1 MSPVILI
8 KCLKLF
14 DKKIEYQA
22 IRSNGP
28 GGQHVNK
35 VSTAIILKYDLNVH
49 NYPEWFLK
57 SIKMNAKNAQLSSK
71 NIITIKSNRFRSQ
84 LKNKRNATD
93 RLISLL
99 KRSSKRKKSRKKTL
113 PTKKSIETRLLR
125 KKINSKKKILR
136 KKPDFD
142 D

>member
-1 MSPVILI
+1 MIDI
-8 KCLKLF
+8 ANGIKLF

-22 IRSNGP
+22 IRSTGP

-35 VSTAIILKYDLNVH
+35 VSTAIILKYNLNVH
-49 NYPEWFLK
+49 NYPEWFLE
-57 SIKMNAKNAQLSSK
+57 SIKINANNAQLSNK

-84 LKNKRNATD
+84 LKNKRDATN

>member
-1 MSPVILI
+1 MIDI
-8 KCLKLF
+8 ANGIKLF

-35 VSTAIILKYDLNVH
+35 VSTAIILKYNLNVH
-49 NYPEWFLK
+49 NYPEWFLE
-57 SIKMNAKNAQLSSK
+57 SIKINANNAQLSNK

-84 LKNKRNATD
+84 LKNKRDATK

-99 KRSSKRKKSRKKTL
+99 KRSSKKKKGRKRTL

>member
-1 MSPVILI
+1 MIDIANGI
-8 KCLKLF
+8 KFF

-28 GGQHVNK
+28 GGQNVNK
-35 VSTAIILKYDLNVH
+35 VSTAIILKYNLNVH

-57 SIKMNAKNAQLSSK
+57 SIKINANKAQLSSK

-84 LKNKRNATD
+84 LKNKRDATN

-99 KRSSKRKKSRKKTL
+99 KLSSKKQKGRKKTL
-113 PTKKSIETRLLR
+113 PTKRSIETRLLR

-136 KKPDFD
+136 KKPDID

>member
-1 MSPVILI
+1 MIDI
-8 KCLKLF
+8 DNGIKLF
-14 DKKIEYQA
+14 DKKIEFQA

-35 VSTAIILKYDLNVH
+35 VSTAIILKYNLNVH

-57 SIKMNAKNAQLSSK
+57 SIKINSSNAQLSSN

-84 LKNKRNATD
+84 LKNKKDATN

-99 KRSSKRKKSRKKTL
+99 RRSSKRKKNREKTL

-125 KKINSKKKILR
+125 KKINSKKKNLR
-136 KKPDFD
+136 KKPDID

>member
-1 MSPVILI
+1 M
-8 KCLKLF
+8 
-14 DKKIEYQA
+14 
-22 IRSNGP
+22 
-28 GGQHVNK
+28 
-35 VSTAIILKYDLNVH
+35 NVH

-57 SIKMNAKNAQLSSK
+57 SIKINASNAQLSSN

-84 LKNKRNATD
+84 LKNKKDATS

-99 KRSSKRKKSRKKTL
+99 KRSSKRKKNRKKTF

-125 KKINSKKKILR
+125 KKINSKKKNLR
-136 KKPDFD
+136 KKPDID

>member
-1 MSPVILI
+1 MIDI
-8 KCLKLF
+8 ADGIKLF

-35 VSTAIILKYDLNVH
+35 VSTAIILKYNLNVH

-57 SIKMNAKNAQLSSK
+57 SIKINANNAQLSNK

-84 LKNKRNATD
+84 LKNKRDATN
-93 RLISLL
+93 RLILLL
-99 KRSSKRKKSRKKTL
+99 KRCSKKRKSRKKTL

-125 KKINSKKKILR
+125 KKKNSKKKILR

>member
-1 MSPVILI
+1 MIDI
-8 KCLKLF
+8 ANGIKLF

-28 GGQHVNK
+28 GGQNVNK
-35 VSTAIILKYDLNVH
+35 VSTAIILKYNLNVH

-57 SIKMNAKNAQLSSK
+57 SIKTNVNNAQLSNK

-84 LKNKRNATD
+84 LKNKKDATS

-99 KRSSKRKKSRKKTL
+99 KRSSKRKKNRKKTL

-125 KKINSKKKILR
+125 KKINSKKKNLR
-136 KKPDFD
+136 KKPDID

>member
-1 MSPVILI
+1 MIDI
-8 KCLKLF
+8 ANGIKLF

-28 GGQHVNK
+28 GGQNVNK
-35 VSTAIILKYDLNVH
+35 VSTAIILKYNLNVH

-57 SIKMNAKNAQLSSK
+57 SIKINVNNAQLSNK

-84 LKNKRNATD
+84 LKNKRDATN

-113 PTKKSIETRLLR
+113 PTRKSIETRLLK
-125 KKINSKKKILR
+125 KKINSKKKVLR

>member
-1 MSPVILI
+1 MIDI
-8 KCLKLF
+8 ANGIKLF

-35 VSTAIILKYDLNVH
+35 VSTAIILKYNLNTH

-57 SIKMNAKNAQLSSK
+57 SIKINANNAQLSNE
-71 NIITIKSNRFRSQ
+71 NIITIKSNRYRSQ
-84 LKNKRNATD
+84 LKNKRDATS

-99 KRSSKRKKSRKKTL
+99 KRSSKRKKIRKKTI
-113 PTKKSIETRLLR
+113 PTNKSIETRLLR

-136 KKPDFD
+136 KKPDID

>member
-1 MSPVILI
+1 LI
-8 KCLKLF
+8 EIDKGIKLF

-35 VSTAIILKYDLNVH
+35 VSTAIILKYNLNVH
-49 NYPEWFLK
+49 DYPEWFLK
-57 SIKMNAKNAQLSSK
+57 SIKINAKNAQLSSK

-84 LKNKRNATD
+84 LKNKRDATN

-99 KRSSKRKKSRKKTL
+99 KISSKRKKVRKRTI
-113 PTKKSIETRLLR
+113 PTKRSIEIRLLR
-125 KKINSKKKILR
+125 KKVNSQKKILR
-136 KKPDFD
+136 KKPDIND
-142 D
+142 

>member
-1 MSPVILI
+1 MIDI
-8 KCLKLF
+8 DNGIKLF
-14 DKKIEYQA
+14 DKKIEFQA

-28 GGQHVNK
+28 GGQNVNK
-35 VSTAIILKYDLNVH
+35 VSTAIILKYNLNVH

-57 SIKMNAKNAQLSSK
+57 SIKINANNAQLSNK

-84 LKNKRNATD
+84 LKNKRDATN
-93 RLISLL
+93 RLISLF
-99 KRSSKRKKSRKKTL
+99 KISSKKKKSRKKTL

-136 KKPDFD
+136 KKPDLD

>member
-1 MSPVILI
+1 MIDINSGI
-8 KCLKLF
+8 KLF

-35 VSTAIILKYDLNVH
+35 VSTAIILKYNLNVH

-57 SIKMNAKNAQLSSK
+57 SIKINANNAQLSNK
-71 NIITIKSNRFRSQ
+71 NILTIKSNRFRSQ
-84 LKNKRNATD
+84 LKNKRDATN

>member
-1 MSPVILI
+1 MIDI
-8 KCLKLF
+8 ANGIKLF
-14 DKKIEYQA
+14 DEKIEYQA

-28 GGQHVNK
+28 GGQNVNK
-35 VSTAIILKYDLNVH
+35 VSTAIILKYNLNIH

-57 SIKMNAKNAQLSSK
+57 SIKINANNAQLSNK

-84 LKNKRNATD
+84 LKNKRDATN

-99 KRSSKRKKSRKKTL
+99 KISSKKKKSRKKTL
-113 PTKKSIETRLLR
+113 PTKKSIETRLLI

-136 KKPDFD
+136 KKPDID

>member
-1 MSPVILI
+1 MIEI
-8 KCLKLF
+8 DKGIKLF

-35 VSTAIILKYDLNVH
+35 VSTAIILKYNLNVH

-57 SIKMNAKNAQLSSK
+57 SIKINANNAQLSSK

-84 LKNKRNATD
+84 LKNKRDATN

-99 KRSSKRKKSRKKTL
+99 KISSKREKVRKRTI
-113 PTKKSIETRLLR
+113 PTKRSIEIRLLR
-125 KKINSKKKILR
+125 KKINSQKKILR
-136 KKPDFD
+136 KKPDIND
-142 D
+142 

>member
-1 MSPVILI
+1 MIDI
-8 KCLKLF
+8 DNGIKLF
-14 DKKIEYQA
+14 DKKIEFQA

-28 GGQHVNK
+28 GGQNVNK
-35 VSTAIILKYDLNVH
+35 VSTAIILKYNLNVH

-57 SIKMNAKNAQLSSK
+57 SIKINANNAQLSNK

-84 LKNKRNATD
+84 LKNKRDATN

-136 KKPDFD
+136 KKPDID

>member
-1 MSPVILI
+1 MINI
-8 KCLKLF
+8 ANGIKLF

-22 IRSNGP
+22 TRSNGP

-35 VSTAIILKYDLNVH
+35 VSTAIILKYNLSIH

-57 SIKMNAKNAQLSSK
+57 SIRINAKNAQLSSK

-84 LKNKRNATD
+84 LKNKRDATN

-99 KRSSKRKKSRKKTL
+99 KLSSKRKKVRKRTI
-113 PTKKSIETRLLR
+113 PTKRSIEIRLLR
-125 KKINSKKKILR
+125 KKINSQKKILR
-136 KKPDFD
+136 KKPDIND
-142 D
+142 

>member
-1 MSPVILI
+1 MIDI
-8 KCLKLF
+8 ANGIKLF

-22 IRSNGP
+22 IRSTGP

-35 VSTAIILKYDLNVH
+35 VSTAIILKYNLNVH

-57 SIKMNAKNAQLSSK
+57 SIKKNANNAQLSNK

-84 LKNKRNATD
+84 LKNKREATD

-99 KRSSKRKKSRKKTL
+99 KRSSKRKRSRKKTL

>member
-1 MSPVILI
+1 MINI
-8 KCLKLF
+8 ANGIKLF

-35 VSTAIILKYDLNVH
+35 VSTAIILKYNLNVH

-57 SIKMNAKNAQLSSK
+57 SIKINAKNAQLSSK

-84 LKNKRNATD
+84 LKNKRDATN

-99 KRSSKRKKSRKKTL
+99 KKSSKRKKVRKRTI
-113 PTKKSIETRLLR
+113 PTKRSIELRLLN
-125 KKINSKKKILR
+125 KKINSRKKVLR
-136 KKPDFD
+136 KKPDINE
-142 D
+142 

>member
-1 MSPVILI
+1 MINI
-8 KCLKLF
+8 ANGIKLF

-57 SIKMNAKNAQLSSK
+57 SIKINANNAQLSSK

-84 LKNKRNATD
+84 LKNKRDATN

-99 KRSSKRKKSRKKTL
+99 KISSKRKKVRKVTI
-113 PTKKSIETRLLR
+113 PTKRSIEARLLR

-136 KKPDFD
+136 KKPDIND
-142 D
+142 

>member
-1 MSPVILI
+1 MIDIANGI
-8 KCLKLF
+8 KIF
-14 DKKIEYQA
+14 DKKIKYQA

-35 VSTAIILKYDLNVH
+35 VSTAIILKYNLNVH

-57 SIKMNAKNAQLSSK
+57 SIKINANNAQLSNK

-84 LKNKRNATD
+84 LKNKRDATN

-113 PTKKSIETRLLR
+113 PTKKSIETRLLK

>member
-1 MSPVILI
+1 MIHI
-8 KCLKLF
+8 ANGIKLF

-35 VSTAIILKYDLNVH
+35 VSTAIILKYNLNVH

-57 SIKMNAKNAQLSSK
+57 SIKINANNAQLSNK

-84 LKNKRNATD
+84 LKNKRDATN
-93 RLISLL
+93 RLILLL
-99 KRSSKRKKSRKKTL
+99 KRSSKKRKSRKKTL

-125 KKINSKKKILR
+125 KKKNSKKKILR

>member
-1 MSPVILI
+1 MIDI
-8 KCLKLF
+8 ANGIKLF

-35 VSTAIILKYDLNVH
+35 VSTAIILKYNLNAH

-57 SIKMNAKNAQLSSK
+57 SIRTNANNAQLSKK

-84 LKNKRNATD
+84 LKNKRDATN

-99 KRSSKRKKSRKKTL
+99 KLSSKKQKGRKKTL
-113 PTKKSIETRLLR
+113 PTKRSIETRLLR

-136 KKPDFD
+136 KKPDID

>member
-1 MSPVILI
+1 MIDI
-8 KCLKLF
+8 ANGIKLF

-35 VSTAIILKYDLNVH
+35 VSTAIILKYNLNAH

-57 SIKMNAKNAQLSSK
+57 SIEKNANNAQLSNE
-71 NIITIKSNRFRSQ
+71 NIITIKSSRYRSQ
-84 LKNKRNATD
+84 LRNKRDATS

-99 KRSSKRKKSRKKTL
+99 KRSSKKEKSRKRTL

-136 KKPDFD
+136 NKPDFD

>member
-1 MSPVILI
+1 LI
-8 KCLKLF
+8 DIADGIKLF

-35 VSTAIILKYDLNVH
+35 VSTAIILKYNLNVH
-49 NYPEWFLK
+49 NYPGWFLK
-57 SIKMNAKNAQLSSK
+57 SIKINANNAQLSNK

-84 LKNKRNATD
+84 LKNKRDATN

-99 KRSSKRKKSRKKTL
+99 KRSSIRKKSRKKTL

>member
-1 MSPVILI
+1 MIDI
-8 KCLKLF
+8 ANGIKLF

-35 VSTAIILKYDLNVH
+35 VSTAIILKYNLNVH

-57 SIKMNAKNAQLSSK
+57 SIKINANNAQLSNK

-84 LKNKRNATD
+84 LKNKREATD

-99 KRSSKRKKSRKKTL
+99 KRSSKRKRSRKKTL

>member
-1 MSPVILI
+1 MIEI
-8 KCLKLF
+8 DKGIKLF
-14 DKKIEYQA
+14 DKKIKFQA

-28 GGQHVNK
+28 GGQNVNK
-35 VSTAIILKYDLNVH
+35 VSTAIILKYNLNVH
-49 NYPEWFLK
+49 NYPKWFLK
-57 SIKMNAKNAQLSSK
+57 SIKINANNAQISSK

-84 LKNKRNATD
+84 LKNKRDATN

-99 KRSSKRKKSRKKTL
+99 KISSKKEKSRKKTL

-125 KKINSKKKILR
+125 KKINSNKKILR
-136 KKPDFD
+136 KKPNID

>member
-1 MSPVILI
+1 MIDI
-8 KCLKLF
+8 ANGIKLF

-35 VSTAIILKYDLNVH
+35 VSTAIILKYNLNVH

-57 SIKMNAKNAQLSSK
+57 SIKINANKAQLSSK

-84 LKNKRNATD
+84 LKNKRDATN

-99 KRSSKRKKSRKKTL
+99 KLSSKKQKGRKKTL
-113 PTKKSIETRLLR
+113 PTKRSIETRLLR

-136 KKPDFD
+136 KKPDID

>member
-1 MSPVILI
+1 MINI
-8 KCLKLF
+8 DNGIKLF
-14 DKKIEYQA
+14 DKKIKFQA

-35 VSTAIILKYDLNVH
+35 VSTAIILKYNLNVH

-57 SIKMNAKNAQLSSK
+57 SIKINANNAQLSNK

-84 LKNKRNATD
+84 LKNKRDATN

-99 KRSSKRKKSRKKTL
+99 KRSSKRKKCRKKTL

>member
-1 MSPVILI
+1 MIDI
-8 KCLKLF
+8 DNGIKLF
-14 DKKIEYQA
+14 DKKIEFQA

-28 GGQHVNK
+28 GGQNVNK
-35 VSTAIILKYDLNVH
+35 VSTAIILKYNLNVH

-57 SIKMNAKNAQLSSK
+57 SIKTNANNAQLSNK

-84 LKNKRNATD
+84 LKNKRDATN

-99 KRSSKRKKSRKKTL
+99 KISSKKKKSRKKTL

-136 KKPDFD
+136 KKPDID

>member
-1 MSPVILI
+1 MIEI
-8 KCLKLF
+8 DKDIKLF

-35 VSTAIILKYDLNVH
+35 VSTAIILKYNLNVH

-57 SIKMNAKNAQLSSK
+57 SIKINAKNAQLSSK

-84 LKNKRNATD
+84 LKNKRDATN

-99 KRSSKRKKSRKKTL
+99 KISSKRKKVRKRTI
-113 PTKKSIETRLLR
+113 PTKRSIEIRLLR
-125 KKINSKKKILR
+125 KKINTQKKILR
-136 KKPDFD
+136 KKLDIND
-142 D
+142 

>member
-1 MSPVILI
+1 LI
-8 KCLKLF
+8 DIANGIKIF
-14 DKKIEYQA
+14 DKKIKYQA

-35 VSTAIILKYDLNVH
+35 VSTAIILKYNLNVH

-57 SIKMNAKNAQLSSK
+57 SIKINANDSQLSNK

-84 LKNKRNATD
+84 LKNKRDATN

-113 PTKKSIETRLLR
+113 PTKKSIETRLLK

>member
-1 MSPVILI
+1 MIDI
-8 KCLKLF
+8 ANGIKLF

-35 VSTAIILKYDLNVH
+35 VSTAIVLKYNLNAH

-57 SIKMNAKNAQLSSK
+57 SIEKNANNAQLSRE
-71 NIITIKSNRFRSQ
+71 NIITIKSNRYRSQ
-84 LKNKRNATD
+84 LKNKRDATN

-99 KRSSKRKKSRKKTL
+99 KRSSKRKKIRKRTL
-113 PTKKSIETRLLR
+113 PTNKSIETRLLR

-136 KKPDFD
+136 KKPDID

>member
-1 MSPVILI
+1 MIDI
-8 KCLKLF
+8 DNGIKLF
-14 DKKIEYQA
+14 DKKIEFQA

-35 VSTAIILKYDLNVH
+35 VSTAIILKYNLNVH

-57 SIKMNAKNAQLSSK
+57 SIKINANNAQLSNK

-84 LKNKRNATD
+84 LKNKRDATN
-93 RLISLL
+93 RLISLF
-99 KRSSKRKKSRKKTL
+99 KISSKKKKSRKKTL

-136 KKPDFD
+136 KKPDID

>member
-1 MSPVILI
+1 MINI
-8 KCLKLF
+8 ANGIKLF

-35 VSTAIILKYDLNVH
+35 VSTAIILKYNLNVH
-49 NYPEWFLK
+49 NYPEWFLN
-57 SIKMNAKNAQLSSK
+57 SIKINAKNAQLSSK

-84 LKNKRNATD
+84 LKNKRDATN

-99 KRSSKRKKSRKKTL
+99 KVSSKRKKVRRRTI
-113 PTKKSIETRLLR
+113 PTKRSIEIRLLR
-125 KKINSKKKILR
+125 KKINSQKKILR
-136 KKPDFD
+136 KRPDIND
-142 D
+142 

>member
-1 MSPVILI
+1 MIEI
-8 KCLKLF
+8 GNGIKLF
-14 DKKIEYQA
+14 DKKIEFQA

-28 GGQHVNK
+28 GGQNVNK
-35 VSTAIILKYDLNVH
+35 VSTAIILKYNLNVH

-57 SIKMNAKNAQLSSK
+57 SIKIHAHNAQLSNK

-84 LKNKRNATD
+84 LKNKRDATN

-125 KKINSKKKILR
+125 KKINSRKKILR

>member
-1 MSPVILI
+1 MIDI
-8 KCLKLF
+8 ANGIKLF

-35 VSTAIILKYDLNVH
+35 VSTAIILKYNLNVH

-57 SIKMNAKNAQLSSK
+57 SIKINANNVQLSNK

-84 LKNKRNATD
+84 LKNKRDATN

-113 PTKKSIETRLLR
+113 PTKKSIETRLFR
-125 KKINSKKKILR
+125 KKINSKKKVLR